1 MFEKLKI
8 LGIIWIGVIF
18 AYIFI
23 AFTHDVTDTFADMAS
38 TEMASQNFSSEIV
51 GIEEAVGSFNFWK
64 WPIPALIG
72 IVASVVILREEITSR
87 VKGE

>member
-18 AYIFI
+18 TYIFI

-38 TEMASQNFSSEIV
+38 TEMASQNLSSEIV

>member
-1 MFEKLKI
+1 MIEKLKF
-8 LGIIWIGVIF
+8 LGIIWIGVVI

-23 AFTHDVTDTFADMAS
+23 AFTHDATDSIANIAA
-38 TEMASQNFSSEIV
+38 TEMASQNLSSEIV

-72 IVASVVILREEITSR
+72 IVASVVTLREEITSR
-87 VKGE
+87 VRGE